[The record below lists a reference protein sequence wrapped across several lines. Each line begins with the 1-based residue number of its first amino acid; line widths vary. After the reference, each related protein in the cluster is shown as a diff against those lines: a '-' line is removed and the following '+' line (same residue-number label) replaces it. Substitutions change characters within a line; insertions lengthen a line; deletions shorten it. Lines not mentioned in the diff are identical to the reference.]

1 VLLVVSLLC
10 FSKNYRDMPKNYKI
24 ALKIDER
31 NQIANDAEEDG
42 DINKA
47 IRFYEQNIKE
57 EYADKLAFERLM
69 IIYRKQKEYKE
80 ELRVIKR
87 GIEVFQKNMR
97 ERVKHS
103 LARRVSDKKLEQ
115 LSSAILKI
123 TGQKKEELH
132 FPDPIDKWLKRKEI
146 VEKKLKS
153 KK

>member
-1 VLLVVSLLC
+1 MR
-10 FSKNYRDMPKNYKI
+10 KNYQLV
-24 ALKIDER
+24 LKVDER
-31 NQIANDAEEDG
+31 NKTARQAEKEG

-47 IRFYEQNIKE
+47 VRFYEQNISE
-57 EYADKLAFERLM
+57 DYSDRFAFERLM
-69 IIYRKQKEYKE
+69 IIYRKQKEYKN

-87 GIEVFQKNMR
+87 GIEVFQQTFK

-103 LARRVSDKKLEQ
+103 LAKRVSDRKLEQ
-115 LSSAILKI
+115 LSNAIMKAS
-123 TGQKKEELH
+123 GQKKEELP

>member
-1 VLLVVSLLC
+1 MA
-10 FSKNYRDMPKNYKI
+10 RNYKI

-31 NQIANDAEEDG
+31 NKIAKEAEED
-42 DINKA
+42 DDVNKA
-47 IRFYEQNIKE
+47 VRFYEQNIKE
-57 EYADKLAFERLM
+57 DYADKIAFERLM

-87 GIEVFQKNMR
+87 GIEVFQKNMK

-103 LARRVSDKKLEQ
+103 LARHVSDKKLEQ

-123 TGQKKEELH
+123 TGQKKEEVH
-132 FPDPIDKWLKRKEI
+132 FPDPVDRWLKRKEI
-146 VEKKLKS
+146 VEKKLKT

>member
-1 VLLVVSLLC
+1 
-10 FSKNYRDMPKNYKI
+10 MAKNYKI

-31 NQIANDAEEDG
+31 NNLANDAEQDG
-42 DINKA
+42 DTNKA
-47 IRFYEQNIKE
+47 VRFYEQNIKE
-57 EYADKLAFERLM
+57 DYADKIAFERLM
-69 IIYRKQKEYKE
+69 IIYRRQKEYAD

-87 GIEVFQKNMR
+87 GIDVFQKNMK

-103 LARRVSDKKLEQ
+103 LARHVSDKKLEQ